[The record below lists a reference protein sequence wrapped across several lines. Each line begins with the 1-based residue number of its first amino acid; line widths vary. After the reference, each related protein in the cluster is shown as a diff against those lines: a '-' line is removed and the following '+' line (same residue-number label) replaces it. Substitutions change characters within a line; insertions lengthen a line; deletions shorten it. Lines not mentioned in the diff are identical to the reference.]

1 MLSVGVARKSSSMA
15 SSLLPA
21 TSCTGE
27 GGRAPRASRELV
39 IFCWMKSFAILSPEP
54 LFFRFVREAGID
66 TANLAY
72 VLNGKRKK
80 SRDSSPFGR
89 CALCSW
95 FATLQNSSPA
105 RPAEGDRLEAL
116 GQSSPR
122 HSPLRRP
129 GDGPGPGDLAPR
141 PRGPEPTAGQ
151 FSFFL
156 FLAVFE
162 ALTFGLGVSFLLFG
176 FVPLKRALGGSS
188 WRTWAAYLAIG
199 WFLVSWW
206 PHDNM
211 HIYNGDDLQ
220 GLLYIEYG
228 FHVTLMAAG
237 LVLAYSLLTLLRSGD
252 AGVQSGGAATACV
265 R

>member
-1 MLSVGVARKSSSMA
+1 MDYPFLVSLRRSILRSSPRKVRKIARM
-15 SSLLPA
+15 
-21 TSCTGE
+21 
-27 GGRAPRASRELV
+27 RNVPRARNLLTSRTEALLSQRKEHILKPWVKVALV
-39 IFCWMKSFAILSPEP
+39 TALFA
-54 LFFRFVREAGID
+54 V
-66 TANLAY
+66 
-72 VLNGKRKK
+72 
-80 SRDSSPFGR
+80 
-89 CALCSW
+89 
-95 FATLQNSSPA
+95 PA
-105 RPAEGDRLEAL
+105 MAL
-116 GQSSPR
+116 GQVIWP
-122 HSPLRRP
+122 PAP
-129 GDGPGPGDLAPR
+129 G
-141 PRGPEPTAGQ
+141 GPEPTAGQ
-151 FSFFL
+151 FPFFL

-162 ALTFGLGVSFLLFG
+162 ALTFGLGISFLLFG

-211 HIYNGDDLQ
+211 HIHNGSDLQ

-252 AGVQSGGAATACV
+252 AGVQAGGAGTARV